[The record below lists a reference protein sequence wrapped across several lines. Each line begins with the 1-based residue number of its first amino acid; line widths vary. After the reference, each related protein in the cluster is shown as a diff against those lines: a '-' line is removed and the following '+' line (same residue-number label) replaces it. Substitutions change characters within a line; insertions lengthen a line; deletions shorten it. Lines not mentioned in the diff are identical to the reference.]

1 MPPASLN
8 LASTSLVLECSA
20 SPCFALLTVDPDPG
34 ILSCGSAAESR
45 HTVETFCQESGKVIH
60 ESTQQ
65 HKQTKIS
72 CHQEVAKE
80 SGVPVPPP
88 ELRLAFEVSNTYDM
102 LTDPTDIHLVFL
114 GLCT

>member
-34 ILSCGSAAESR
+34 ILSCGSAVESKR
-45 HTVETFCQESGKVIH
+45 TVETFCQESGKVKVH
-60 ESTQQ
+60 ESPTQ
-65 HKQTKIS
+65 KKIS
-72 CHQEVAKE
+72 RDQEVAKE

-88 ELRLAFEVSNTYDM
+88 ELRLAFEVSNRT
-102 LTDPTDIHLVFL
+102 
-114 GLCT
+114 